1 MEKEKKKREY
11 IFSKIRLYQ
20 DIKKQQGLN
29 LANNSTWTADHN
41 LLNNKI
47 FK

>member
-20 DIKKQQGLN
+20 DIKKQQSLN